1 MCREV
6 VNRGSECFADV
17 THPAL
22 LFLCRPREGGGRGE
36 RGNEGG
42 RERGRKGG
50 KEEEKEGKEE
60 EGYK

>member
-22 LFLCRPREGGGRGE
+22 LLLCRPREAGGRGE

-50 KEEEKEGKEE
+50 KEEEG
-60 EGYK
+60 